1 MTMRKNG
8 LMFVV
13 LFLMMLVQSCEEPY
27 FGADDASESK
37 GNLRVRVF
45 EIDQTPFES
54 LTHESTT
61 RGEQAASEVCKRLNF
76 AIYDMEGTRV
86 KQVNQTSDDK
96 GFGTASFQLEEG
108 DYYVVVVGHS
118 SNGNPTM
125 TNPMKIQFNNSLGY
139 SDTYLCSDY
148 VSIAEE
154 PEEFEVSLDR
164 IVSLCRFVVTDEFP
178 AEVKKMQFYYTG
190 GSGAFDATTGLG
202 CVNSKQDV
210 KFDVVEG
217 QNQFDL
223 YTFLHDAEGT
233 IHLKVTG
240 LDALG
245 NELHFREF
253 DVPMQQNHI
262 TWLSGAF
269 FDGTGSSAMTFTG
282 VTVNT
287 DWEGETY
294 LTF

>member
-1 MTMRKNG
+1 
-8 LMFVV
+8 MFVALV
-13 LFLMMLVQSCEEPY
+13 VVMLVPGCEEPY
-27 FGADDASESK
+27 MGIDDASEAR
-37 GNLRVRVF
+37 GNLWVRVF

-54 LTHESTT
+54 LTHEGMT

-76 AIYDMEGTRV
+76 AIYDMDGTRV
-86 KQVNQTSDDK
+86 KQVNQMSDDK

-125 TNPMKIQFNNSLGY
+125 TNPMKIQFTNTQGY
-139 SDTYLCSDY
+139 SDTFLCSGY

-154 PEEFEVSLDR
+154 PEEYEVSLDR
-164 IVSLCRFVVTDEFP
+164 IVSLCRFVVTDDFP
-178 AEVKKMQFYYTG
+178 EEVKKMRFYYTG
-190 GSGAFDATTGLG
+190 GSGSFDATTGLG
-202 CVNSKQDV
+202 CVNSKQDM

-223 YTFLHDAEGT
+223 YTFLHDVEGT
-233 IHLKVTG
+233 IHLEVTG
-240 LDALG
+240 LDASG
-245 NELHFREF
+245 NELYVREF

-269 FDGTGSSAMTFTG
+269 FDGSGSSATTFTG

-287 DWEGETY
+287 DWDGETY